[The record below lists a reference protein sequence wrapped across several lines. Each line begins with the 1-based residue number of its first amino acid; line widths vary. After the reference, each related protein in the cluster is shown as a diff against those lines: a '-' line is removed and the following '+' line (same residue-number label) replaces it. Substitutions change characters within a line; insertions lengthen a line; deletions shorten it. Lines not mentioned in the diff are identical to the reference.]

1 MACNHEFGGGTVL
14 TRRRRRRECPIF
26 FCLFFLP
33 RTVSIDDRSKIFRKA
48 WKYRSISSL
57 DHHQKLKFLKVVSP
71 LVHTHTTLLVAR
83 VTNNQS
89 SARAESIFCGR
100 LFVRIQI
107 HTHSRARVFSR
118 RFLKSDD
125 DDDDDARASRI
136 RVGRQSAFSRGREW
150 KKKNRA
156 RDERETKR
164 GKCEYLFSRSSFE
177 DDESERATTT
187 VAKRMH
193 GNCVR

>member
-1 MACNHEFGGGTVL
+1 MKKKKKKKKKRFFFASMACNHEFGGGTVL

-83 VTNNQS
+83 VTNNQ
-89 SARAESIFCGR
+89 AREQRAFFAEDFLCGSR
-100 LFVRIQI
+100 YT
-107 HTHSRARVFSR
+107 HTH
-118 RFLKSDD
+118 
-125 DDDDDARASRI
+125 ARAS
-136 RVGRQSAFSRGREW
+136 SR
-150 KKKNRA
+150 
-156 RDERETKR
+156 DV
-164 GKCEYLFSRSSFE
+164 F
-177 DDESERATTT
+177 
-187 VAKRMH
+187 
-193 GNCVR
+193 

>member
-1 MACNHEFGGGTVL
+1 MACNHEFGGGSVL
-14 TRRRRRRECPIF
+14 TRRRRRRRRECPNFCFVWF
-26 FCLFFLP
+26 FFDQSFE
-33 RTVSIDDRSKIFRKA
+33 RRGNIDRSIFR
-48 WKYRSISSL
+48 L
-57 DHHQKLKFLKVVSP
+57 TFLHHQQKNFESFSSRA
-71 LVHTHTTLLVAR
+71 HTHTTLLVAR

-136 RVGRQSAFSRGREW
+136 RVGRQSAFSRRREW